1 MRKKVPNTQVHQTWF
16 LTHINH
22 VIILFQISYWT
33 QVLGFPVCP
42 VFIFWDYSEIHL
54 YAIFYFLQGSHSSY
68 NLYLDHVFHSFNF
81 FLETSLLFIESNY
94 FQIEKFIVDFR
105 FWVIFKFRNIR
116 RGKIG
121 ERRYLRL
128 AVNWGRIT

>member
-1 MRKKVPNTQVHQTWF
+1 MDQTSF
-16 LTHINH
+16 LTHIYH
-22 VIILFQISYWT
+22 VTISLSNILLDTSISLPHIPGLYF
-33 QVLGFPVCP
+33 LGLFRNYKKINCNL
-42 VFIFWDYSEIHL
+42 F
-54 YAIFYFLQGSHSSY
+54 AIFFCRVIFSADYNSSY
-68 NLYLDHVFHSFNF
+68 NLYLNHVFHSFNF

-128 AVNWGRIT
+128 TVN